1 MSKSVA
7 DKPHAVCIPFPEQ
20 GHTLPL
26 LQLAKLLHSTG
37 FHITFVIPEFYHD
50 HIRQSHGPNV
60 VKGLSDFQFRT
71 IPDGL
76 PPSERK
82 ASPDVQTLCD
92 STRRNFFDPFKQ
104 LVAGLNSSVEVPSVT
119 CIIADGV
126 LSFAIKAAEELGIP
140 ESQFWTASAC
150 SFMGYLHFDELIRR
164 GILPFKDET
173 FLSDGTLDASV
184 DWIPGMK
191 NIRLRDLPSFI
202 RTTNIDDTMFDF
214 MGSEARNCMRS
225 SAIIFNTFDEL
236 ENDVL
241 EAISAKFPQIY
252 TVGPLSLLSREAT
265 ESHLK
270 PLRLSVWKEDQQC
283 LEWLDTQAPK
293 SVVYVS
299 FGCLTTMTDQKLRE
313 FAWGLAESKH
323 PFLWVLR
330 PDMIMGDSAIL
341 PEDFLEETKKRGFL
355 TSWCPQEQVLAHPSV
370 GAFLTHCGWN
380 STLEGL
386 CGGVPFICWPFFADQ
401 QPNTR
406 YACINWG
413 IGLEL
418 NDDIKCTDLIAI
430 LKEIMEGD
438 KGKELRQNAVE
449 WKRRADK
456 AAAVDGSSYSNFNR
470 LIKEHFQA
478 S

>member
-1 MSKSVA
+1 MA

-92 STRRNFFDPFKQ
+92 STRRNFLDPFKQ

-173 FLSDGTLDASV
+173 FLSDGTLDTSV

-293 SVVYVS
+293 SVIYVS

-341 PEDFLEETKKRGFL
+341 PEDFLEETKNRGFL

-413 IGLEL
+413 IGVEL
-418 NDDIKCTDLIAI
+418 NDDVKCTDLIAI

-456 AAAVDGSSYSNFNR
+456 ATAVDGSSYRNFNR
-470 LIKEHFQA
+470 LIKEHFHA